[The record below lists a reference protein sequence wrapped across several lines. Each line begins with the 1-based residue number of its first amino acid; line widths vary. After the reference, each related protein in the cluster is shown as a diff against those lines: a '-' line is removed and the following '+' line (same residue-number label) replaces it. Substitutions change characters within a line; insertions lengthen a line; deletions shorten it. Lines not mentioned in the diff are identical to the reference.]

1 MEIKKRQFSRI
12 VPAHLNME
20 EAFPERLIEHR
31 GFRKPRQD
39 EPAKTLLT
47 KGATMFKVQT
57 LNNISEKGLE
67 LLPKKQYEVGEKVG
81 DPDGILVRSFKMNDM
96 ELPASL
102 KAVARAGAGV
112 NNIPVDRCTQQGIVV
127 FNTPG
132 ANANSV
138 KELVLSALFLA
149 SRNLYDAIS
158 WVKTLKGKGDE
169 VSKLVEKGKAQY
181 VGPEVKGKKMGVIG
195 LGAIGSLVAND
206 CVALGMDVCGYDPF
220 ISVEAAWMLSREVK
234 KAKSLDALLAD
245 CDYVSLH
252 VPLKDD
258 TKAYLSGKKFGVMKK
273 GIVILNF
280 ARGELVDTADLK
292 KAIEAGTVAAYV
304 TDFPNDE
311 LLAAEKVIPVPHLGA
326 STPEAEENCALM
338 AVKQLR
344 DFLENGNVVNSV
356 NFPNCEL
363 TKSGKTRLIVAN
375 KNVPMM
381 IGQITTVLA
390 EKKINIADMLNRH
403 KGDVAYNIID
413 VEGDVDAATLDKIR
427 KIEGVIMARLV

>member
-1 MEIKKRQFSRI
+1 MLKI
-12 VPAHLNME
+12 
-20 EAFPERLIEHR
+20 
-31 GFRKPRQD
+31 
-39 EPAKTLLT
+39 
-47 KGATMFKVQT
+47 QT

-67 LLPKKQYEVGEKVG
+67 LFPKKQYEVGEKTV

-96 ELPASL
+96 ELPAAL

-112 NNIPVDRCTQQGIVV
+112 NNIPVDRCTQRGVVV

-149 SRNLYDAIS
+149 SRSLFEAIK
-158 WVKTLKGKGDE
+158 WVKGLQGKGDE
-169 VSKLVEKGKAQY
+169 VSKLVEKGKAQFT
-181 VGPEVKGKKMGVIG
+181 GPEIKGKKMGVIG

-206 CVALGMDVCGYDPF
+206 CVALGMDVSGFDPF
-220 ISVEAAWMLSREVK
+220 ISVEAAWGLSREVK
-234 KAKSLDALLAD
+234 KAKSLDGLLAD
-245 CDYVSLH
+245 SDFISLH

-258 TKAYLSGKKFGVMKK
+258 TKAFLSAKKFGLMKK

-280 ARGELVDTADLK
+280 ARGELVNSADLK
-292 KAIEAGTVAAYV
+292 KAIEAGTVGAYV
-304 TDFPNDE
+304 TDFPDDTM
-311 LLAAEKVIPVPHLGA
+311 LGIEKVIPIPHLGA

-338 AVKQLR
+338 AVKQLK

-356 NFPNCEL
+356 NFPNCEMA
-363 TKSGKTRLIVAN
+363 KTANARLVIAN
-375 KNVPMM
+375 KNIPMM

-413 VEGDVDAATLDKIR
+413 VEGTIDAATLEKIK
-427 KIEGVIMARLV
+427 KIDGIIMARLIQ